1 MRPGE
6 PTLTRRDF
14 VKIGG
19 ALFVSFSLPGTLPG
33 FPEEVQAAGTT
44 LDPTL
49 PASWLEIH
57 EDGSIIA
64 RTGKTET
71 GTSASA
77 FYTQMIAEELDVD
90 PSSITLVMGHTDETP
105 DGGYSAGFL
114 MGGTNQKKV
123 AAYTRQAL
131 VGLASTRLGVPV
143 ANLTVTKGIVSGAGK
158 SVSYGELVKGQQL
171 DLKIPV
177 SGSLAKIDSKA
188 ATGIGGLVG
197 IIVTG
202 NPPTKPIPQYSVVG
216 TSLER
221 KGIRDIVTGKPIY
234 SGDVVVPGM
243 LHARMVRPSTL
254 GSQLVSVGGVDK
266 SRFPTAQVVKKGNL
280 VAVVAANEWEAVQAA
295 QAVSADTTWTP
306 WSGLP
311 ANGTLSE
318 TLRKQQWTPVGKRG
332 DQAKADAGLAG
343 ATKVLSASYEQ
354 PYVRH
359 APIGAFVAVA
369 DAKPDGSI
377 TIWSQTS
384 QSQGARAQIA
394 HIMGVPA
401 EKVVIRWAQGPGQY
415 GRTTNGG
422 DGAMAD
428 AAIVSQLVGK
438 PVRVQWT
445 IQEDLAWSSVSQAW
459 VADVK
464 AGLDAQGN
472 LVAYRSEWYAPHE
485 NDARMLG
492 GILSGSP
499 TPMPLVAASYNGIQ
513 TVWPYDK
520 VPGVLEQA
528 YFTGNIGAESAG
540 GGLRGN
546 IMRTPAQRQ
555 QNYALESIITEASAA
570 AGADPIDFRIRH
582 TSNEA
587 FIGIM
592 KATAEA
598 AGWKPRPSP
607 SPDARKTG
615 STPLKGR
622 GVGTILRSNAP
633 WVAIADIEVV
643 PSTGVVRVTQLTIG
657 VDVGKVMNP
666 RHLTSMLQGGA
677 VMGLGE
683 ALFEEVTF
691 DSSRVTSTDWT
702 KYRIPRMQDVPEI
715 KTVFTSRNDRGINSG
730 GEAANSAAPI
740 AIVAAFFDATGVMP
754 RRIPLTPAY
763 VKSLLNA

>member
-1 MRPGE
+1 
-6 PTLTRRDF
+6 
-14 VKIGG
+14 V
-19 ALFVSFSLPGTLPG
+19 
-33 FPEEVQAAGTT
+33 AAGT
-44 LDPTL
+44 
-49 PASWLEIH
+49 
-57 EDGSIIA
+57 
-64 RTGKTET
+64 K
-71 GTSASA
+71 
-77 FYTQMIAEELDVD
+77 
-90 PSSITLVMGHTDETP
+90 
-105 DGGYSAGFL
+105 
-114 MGGTNQKKV
+114 
-123 AAYTRQAL
+123 
-131 VGLASTRLGVPV
+131 
-143 ANLTVTKGIVSGAGK
+143 
-158 SVSYGELVKGQQL
+158 
-171 DLKIPV
+171 
-177 SGSLAKIDSKA
+177 
-188 ATGIGGLVG
+188 
-197 IIVTG
+197 
-202 NPPTKPIPQYSVVG
+202 
-216 TSLER
+216 
-221 KGIRDIVTGKPIY
+221 
-234 SGDVVVPGM
+234 
-243 LHARMVRPSTL
+243 
-254 GSQLVSVGGVDK
+254 
-266 SRFPTAQVVKKGNL
+266 
-280 VAVVAANEWEAVQAA
+280 
-295 QAVSADTTWTP
+295 WTP

-311 ANGTLSE
+311 ASTGLTA
-318 TLRKQQWTPVGKRG
+318 TLRKQQWTQVGKRG

-343 ATKVLSASYEQ
+343 AVKTLSATYEQ
-354 PYVRH
+354 PFVRH

-369 DAKPDGSI
+369 DVKPDGSV
-377 TIWSQTS
+377 TLWSQSS

-394 HIMGVPA
+394 HIMGVPV
-401 EKVVIRWAQGPGQY
+401 EKVVIKCAQGSGQY

-445 IQEDLAWSSVSQAW
+445 IQEDLVWSSVSQAW

-472 LVAYRSEWYAPHE
+472 LVAYRSDWYAPHE

-492 GILSGSP
+492 GILAGAP

-528 YFTGNIGAESAG
+528 HFTTNIGAESAG

-555 QNYALESIITEASAA
+555 QNYALEGIINEAAA
-570 AGADPIDFRIRH
+570 VAGADPIDFRIRH
-582 TSNEA
+582 TSNAA

-592 KATAEA
+592 KAAAEA

-607 SPDARKTG
+607 GPGARRTG
-615 STPLKGR
+615 STPVKGR

-633 WVAIADIEVV
+633 WVAIAEVEVV

-677 VMGLGE
+677 VMGIGE

-691 DSSRVTSTDWT
+691 DTSRVTSTDWRR
-702 KYRIPRMQDVPEI
+702 YRIATMQDVPEV

-730 GEAANSAAPI
+730 GEAANAAAPI
-740 AIVAAFFDATGVMP
+740 AIAAAFFDATGVMP

-763 VKSLLNA
+763 VKTLLSA